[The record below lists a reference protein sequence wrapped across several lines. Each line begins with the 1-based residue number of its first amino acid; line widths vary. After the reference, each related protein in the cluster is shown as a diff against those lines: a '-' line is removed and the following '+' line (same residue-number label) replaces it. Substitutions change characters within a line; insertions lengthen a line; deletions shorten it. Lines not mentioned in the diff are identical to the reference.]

1 MSEPSFT
8 DDSSIQDDAELWRR
22 VPPHQ
27 YHKEDD
33 GTIRPS
39 SAVFSYRRLCVA
51 IAEEVLNSGR
61 SPESIVEEFPNFG
74 LLGITAGNARACA
87 QIIYRLP
94 ENDEPAH
101 AEVSGKKTNSVKRK
115 LLEEAQERGWI
126 VTPSPTNSE

>member
-27 YHKEDD
+27 YQKEDD
-33 GTIRPS
+33 GSIRPS
-39 SAVFSYRRLCVA
+39 SAVFSRTRLSVT
-51 IAEEVLNSGR
+51 IAEDVLTSGR
-61 SPESIVEEFPNFG
+61 SPENIVEEHPNFG

-87 QIIYRLP
+87 QIVYRLP

-101 AEVSGKKTNSVKRK
+101 AEVSGKKTKSVKRK
-115 LLEEAQERGWI
+115 LLEEALQRG
-126 VTPSPTNSE
+126 

>member
-27 YHKEDD
+27 YKKEDD
-33 GTIRPS
+33 GSIRPS
-39 SAVFSYRRLCVA
+39 SAVFSYTRLCVA
-51 IAEEVLNSGR
+51 IAEDVLNSGR
-61 SPESIVEEFPNFG
+61 SPEHILEGHPNFG

-87 QIIYRLP
+87 QIVYRLP

-101 AEVSGKKTNSVKRK
+101 AEVFGKKKKIKR
-115 LLEEAQERGWI
+115 
-126 VTPSPTNSE
+126 